1 MRLIFY
7 VAECV
12 ADSVQPILGLSN
24 LDADEG
30 VRGQKSVIHQA
41 VYQADA
47 H

>member
-12 ADSVQPILGLSN
+12 ACVQPILGLSN